1 KEKQALSNGR
11 VSALRETEMLNTA
24 GNVSV
29 EEISPSS
36 SRSLH
41 ALDWLNFFMA
51 DVVTGVGP
59 FLAIYLTATRHWD
72 PASVGL
78 VVAIQSVASVVA
90 QGPCG
95 WLVDWSE
102 HKKWL
107 IACAAIIVAA
117 GCFGIVQVS
126 NLRGEIAAQTFI
138 GIASAIFPPAI
149 AALSLG

>member
-1 KEKQALSNGR
+1 M
-11 VSALRETEMLNTA
+11 VSTA
-24 GNVSV
+24 VNVRPGD
-29 EEISPSS
+29 ISQS

-78 VVAIQSVASVVA
+78 VVATQSVASVVA

-107 IACAAIIVAA
+107 DCGRSGHRRGRVYRDRA
-117 GCFGIVQVS
+117 GCQ
-126 NLRGEIAAQTFI
+126 
-138 GIASAIFPPAI
+138 P
-149 AALSLG
+149 